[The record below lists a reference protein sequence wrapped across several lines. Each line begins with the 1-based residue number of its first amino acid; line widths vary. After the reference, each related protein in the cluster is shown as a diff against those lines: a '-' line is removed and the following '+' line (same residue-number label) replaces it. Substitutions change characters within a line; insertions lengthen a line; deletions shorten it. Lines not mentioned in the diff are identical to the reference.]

1 MTLLEVKK
9 VSGHIL
15 VQGLIAGFLGGIA
28 GSGAKLAGELV
39 YPPRTQG
46 QEAPPAVLAEKL
58 AGHPLNKH
66 QKTIATQVF
75 HWTTG
80 SLAGAIYGGVAE
92 ILPIATVG
100 YGVGFGIVVLLLTHE
115 SALPLLGLDKPP
127 LQQPLR
133 EQSSEV
139 ATHALYGFV
148 VEVVRRWWR
157 RRSRLTSKVAAAA

>member
-1 MTLLEVKK
+1 MKFLEIKR
-9 VSGHIL
+9 VSGRMIAKGVL
-15 VQGLIAGFLGGIA
+15 AGLLGGIV
-28 GSGAKLAGELV
+28 GSGAKLVGEWL

-46 QEAPPAVLAEKL
+46 QEPPPAVLAEKL
-58 AGHPLNKH
+58 AGHPLNEH

-80 SLAGAIYGGVAE
+80 SLAGALYGGIAEVA
-92 ILPIATVG
+92 PIVTVG

-127 LQQPLR
+127 TQQPLR
-133 EQSSEV
+133 EQTSEV
-139 ATHALYGFV
+139 LTHALYGFA

-157 RRSRLTSKVAAAA
+157 KRSQLHSATVQ